1 MPALRSSRFLFWMA
15 RLALAATLLLAVV
28 PTVSR
33 WVGSSQVGM
42 ASHMAMMA
50 AGERMAMG
58 TAGVGADMAMHVHA
72 PDADRPAT
80 AHHHA
85 ADAGQAPMPMPM
97 PLGGEGAGEV
107 CAYCPLLASLAPIL
121 IALVVLLPLRPD
133 VPRPQLT
140 RRPPQGQ
147 PLLRG
152 LGARGPPILL

>member
-1 MPALRSSRFLFWMA
+1 MPALRSPRFQFWMA

-107 CAYCPLLASLAPIL
+107 CAYCPLLASLAPVL
-121 IALVVLLPLRPD
+121 LLLVVLLPLRPC
-133 VPRPQLT
+133 VPLAAWTPQVAHPL
-140 RRPPQGQ
+140 PQ
-147 PLLRG
+147 LRG
-152 LGARGPPILL
+152 LGARGPPLQL